1 MTPPIFA
8 LTTFCLTHLFVGNIA
23 RGEIKPSPLHFQ
35 LANAGEDVI
44 LPCSCPNFNALTY
57 YWFKQRMGQMPEFV
71 TQCTTKNNYSVFS
84 KEFKNSRFSWE
95 LKQFNYQ
102 FNISN
107 VQISDSATYYC
118 LGSNSLGIEFC
129 EGTIV
134 SVNGS
139 GLTIP
144 AFIYQT
150 ESENFQSGD
159 SVTLNCT
166 VHTSGCAGEHSVYWF
181 RDSGETHPGL
191 IHTQRGSSDQCQR
204 TSGTQ
209 TQKCVY
215 SLAMKKLNAS
225 HTGTYYCAV
234 FSCGQT
240 LIGSGT
246 KLDMKFAPT
255 EVDLRVYI
263 LSAALSFAMVLVI
276 LLSVIVCKM
285 FKRGR
290 PHTEINATAAAPT
303 TSNLEPFQG
312 AENLHYAALK
322 DVKISRS
329 RGKRNNNS
337 AECVYSAVKL

>member
-1 MTPPIFA
+1 MTPPILSLA
-8 LTTFCLTHLFVGNIA
+8 TFCLTCLFVRNIA

-71 TQCTTKNNYSVFS
+71 TRCIRNSHYNVFA
-84 KEFKNSRFSWE
+84 KRFQNSHFSWE

-102 FNISN
+102 LKISN

-246 KLDMKFAPT
+246 KLDQKFAPK
-255 EVDLRVYI
+255 EADPMVYI
-263 LSAALSFAMVLVI
+263 LSAALSFATVLVI
-276 LLSVIVCKM
+276 SLSIIVYKL

-290 PHTEINATAAAPT
+290 PHTEISATSSAPT
-303 TSNLEPFQG
+303 TSHAEPSRRE
-312 AENLHYAALK
+312 ENLHYAALK
-322 DVKISRS
+322 DVKISRL
-329 RGKRNNNS
+329 RGKRNNTS
-337 AECVYSAVKL
+337 TECVYSAVKL